1 MVHLSTSRIFQLAPS
16 RWGSIDPR
24 RKNRIKTTA
33 KRTPEEAWKL
43 ADFAHLTS
51 IPDWWKLTP
60 VAKKKHVTKTHKH
73 THTHLPLYKFRANF
87 FCENSFQR
95 SFFGF
100 NFFQGPES
108 CFKNQVPKSTSIYQ
122 MILFGCKEHPASP
135 PSTVSQAIQ
144 SLENKSPSSFASPDA
159 NYFFRANATTK
170 PAFLNK
176 KE

>member
-73 THTHLPLYKFRANF
+73 THTHRPTSLQISSELFLWKLFSKIIFRHSIFSKVQSPALKTRCQKVQAFTKWFFLDAKSILHHLPQPCPR
-87 FCENSFQR
+87 R
-95 SFFGF
+95 SKVWKT
-100 NFFQGPES
+100 N
-108 CFKNQVPKSTSIYQ
+108 
-122 MILFGCKEHPASP
+122 LLP
-135 PSTVSQAIQ
+135 PSRHRTRTISFVPMPPPSQH
-144 SLENKSPSSFASPDA
+144 S
-159 NYFFRANATTK
+159 
-170 PAFLNK
+170 
-176 KE
+176 

>member
-73 THTHLPLYKFRANF
+73 THTHTYLFTNFERTFFVKTLFKDHFSASIFSKVQSPALKTRCQKVQAFTKWFFLDAKSILHLLPQPCPR
-87 FCENSFQR
+87 R
-95 SFFGF
+95 SKVWKT
-100 NFFQGPES
+100 N
-108 CFKNQVPKSTSIYQ
+108 
-122 MILFGCKEHPASP
+122 LLP
-135 PSTVSQAIQ
+135 PSRHRTRTISFVPMPPPSQH
-144 SLENKSPSSFASPDA
+144 S
-159 NYFFRANATTK
+159 
-170 PAFLNK
+170 
-176 KE
+176 